1 MTFEPK
7 NPNFETKIRNSFS
20 LQTVM
25 ETLGMDLADVSPGQV
40 EIMLTKNDRVVQQQG
55 FVHGGVMTS
64 GLDSA
69 CGYAALTLAPE
80 TFEVMTI
87 ELKTSFYAPGSQEKI
102 LFVGTVLKPG
112 RRVIFTEG
120 EALGVDGD
128 KRILLA
134 KMSATMTYVDM

>member
-1 MTFEPK
+1 
-7 NPNFETKIRNSFS
+7 
-20 LQTVM
+20 
-25 ETLGMDLADVSPGQV
+25 
-40 EIMLTKNDRVVQQQG
+40 
-55 FVHGGVMTS
+55 MTS